1 MGIPQN
7 GWLLMEHPI
16 KMDDLGGS
24 PIVGNHHIPNSQQI
38 QKRSGKMEE
47 SWYVQHLIDLPVV
60 GKRGKVLFVLE
71 PFILES
77 KIQYIYICMYVCM
90 DGWMDLM

>member
-1 MGIPQN
+1 MYACMHACMYVCIAK
-7 GWLLMEHPI
+7 LIVFLMENPI

-24 PIVGNHHIPNSQQI
+24 PIVGNHHILNSQQI

-60 GKRGKVLFVLE
+60 GKSG
-71 PFILES
+71 PFSSENPRNEGL
-77 KIQYIYICMYVCM
+77 VCI
-90 DGWMDLM
+90 GPTHFGE